1 MTTSVEE
8 TDVMD
13 RSLGV
18 FLGLACGDALGRP
31 VEFRTSSG
39 IEDEYGTLT
48 EMRGYGTH
56 NQPAGTI
63 TDDTDL
69 ALRIA
74 RSLAENGGFNG
85 ADIADRF
92 VDWYDDGPFDI
103 GGTTS
108 GAIRRLK
115 SGEPWDSAGHSEWE
129 QSSEGSNAGNGSL
142 MRTAPYSIAY
152 ADDIDP
158 IITHSL
164 KSSAITHADPRCQV
178 SCAIYNMVL
187 VDFIQGRPPL
197 DMAIGA
203 YNLAVRNG
211 DVPESEEVMDAV
223 TSVKTGDIQGSPLEN
238 SGYVVST
245 LQTSLYH
252 GLTADT
258 AEDAIVNAV
267 NMGGDADTIGAV
279 TGALAG
285 ARFGASSLPDRWL
298 SEIDETDE
306 IRELVHTLHE
316 L

>member
-1 MTTSVEE
+1 MTTPE
-8 TDVMD
+8 TADVMD

-31 VEFRTSSG
+31 VEFRTPYG
-39 IEDEYGTLT
+39 IEEEFGTLT
-48 EMRGYGTH
+48 EMRGHGAH
-56 NQPAGTI
+56 NQPVGTI

-69 ALRIA
+69 ALCIA
-74 RSLAENGGFNG
+74 RSLAENGGFDG
-85 ADIADRF
+85 EDIADRF
-92 VDWYDDGPFDI
+92 VGWYNDGPFDI

-115 SGEPWDSAGHSEWE
+115 TGEAWDSAGHSEWE

-152 ADDIDP
+152 ADDLEA
-158 IITHSL
+158 IISHSL
-164 KSSAITHADPRCQV
+164 KSSAITHADPRCQA
-178 SCAIYNMVL
+178 SCAIYNLILANLIRDSPPFDAAVAAYDL
-187 VDFIQGRPPL
+187 ATKQGDAPK
-197 DMAIGA
+197 
-203 YNLAVRNG
+203 
-211 DVPESEEVMDAV
+211 SEEVMDVV
-223 TSVKTGDIQGSPLEN
+223 TRVKTGEIQGSRLEN

-245 LQTSLYH
+245 LETSLYH

-298 SEIDETDE
+298 SEIDETEE
-306 IRELVHTLHE
+306 IRDLVTTLTQ

>member
-1 MTTSVEE
+1 M
-8 TDVMD
+8 
-13 RSLGV
+13 
-18 FLGLACGDALGRP
+18 
-31 VEFRTSSG
+31 
-39 IEDEYGTLT
+39 T
-48 EMRGYGTH
+48 EMRGYGSH
-56 NQPAGTI
+56 NQPAGAI

-69 ALRIA
+69 ALCIA
-74 RSLAENGGFNG
+74 RSLAENGEFDGE
-85 ADIADRF
+85 DIADRF
-92 VDWYDDGPFDI
+92 VGWYDDGPFDI
-103 GGTTS
+103 DGTTS

-115 SGEPWDSAGHSEWE
+115 TGEAWDSAGRSEWE
-129 QSSEGSNAGNGSL
+129 QSNEGSNAGNGSL

-152 ADDIDP
+152 TDDFGAILDY
-158 IITHSL
+158 SL
-164 KSSAITHADPRCQV
+164 KSSAITHADPRCQA

-187 VDFIQGRPPL
+187 ADLIQGNLPF
-197 DMAIGA
+197 DVAIGT
-203 YNLAVRNG
+203 YNLAARKG
-211 DVPESEEVMDAV
+211 DVPESGEVMDAI
-223 TSVKTGDIQGSPLEN
+223 TSVKTGEIQGRRLEN

-306 IRELVHTLHE
+306 IRELVHTLYE
-316 L
+316 FSSN